1 MPDTTE
7 TLNNR
12 LAELYAGCWTV
23 LGEIFEPEVDPIA
36 VSGISTPLFLHVF
49 EDYAAARKRLL
60 IVGQQTYGWV
70 GQLKHEQFMSE
81 RSAQVERLVSVYRK
95 FDRGR
100 KYRSPFW
107 SAAKY
112 ISKRLNGKPGH
123 GLLWSNL
130 FRVDQRKS
138 RPNKKVESWLAKT
151 DYVLREEVA
160 ILEPSVVVFFTGPNY
175 DSLVRRIFDGVRF
188 DSVAGKGK
196 RSISRLEH
204 TLLPHHSYRVY
215 HPAYLRRSKQWPL
228 LDTLANACLDE

>member
-1 MPDTTE
+1 M
-7 TLNNR
+7 NNR

-23 LGEIFEPEVDPIA
+23 LGDLFVPDYDPIA
-36 VSGISTPLFLHVF
+36 FSGLSDPLFLHVF
-49 EDYAAARKRLL
+49 EDYAAAHKRLL
-60 IVGQQTYGWV
+60 IVGQQTHGW
-70 GQLKHEQFMSE
+70 GRQLKRDHFVPDRNAS
-81 RSAQVERLVSVYRK
+81 VERLVSRYRK
-95 FDRGR
+95 FDRGK
-100 KYRSPFW
+100 KYRPTPFW
-107 SAAKY
+107 KAAEY
-112 ISKRLNGKPGH
+112 ISKRLNGEPGH

-130 FRVDQRKS
+130 LRVDQGKK
-138 RPNKKVESWLAKT
+138 RPNRKVESWLAKT

-196 RSISRLEH
+196 RFISRLEH

-215 HPAYLRRSKQWPL
+215 HPAYLRRSKQWSL